1 MSNYNQENISENAKR
16 LLKNKSGEIKKS
28 MSTYETRSMPK
39 NKSVEAPEDHL
50 NFLEKLKE
58 NDEEN

>member
-16 LLKNKSGEIKKS
+16 LLKNKSGEIKKF

-39 NKSVEAPEDHL
+39 NKSVETPEDHL